1 MSVADY
7 IKELSAS
14 RQGDEQSQVPEASSA
29 LKDLEEVESTLREI
43 GVSLEPRFFDISLT
57 ARIGAPSRR

>member
-7 IKELSAS
+7 IKELAAS
-14 RQGDEQSQVPEASSA
+14 KRGEEQRQAREASSA
-29 LKDLEEVESTLREI
+29 LKDLEEVENTLREI

-57 ARIGAPSRR
+57 ARIGATTRR